1 MLLFVYNANECTLA
15 AGAFY
20 EVHVSMS
27 KKINSRLRERENWE
41 VACWGRGLSN
51 VANHTATK
59 QVWANEGV
67 DVEMSISVVC
77 CPLVVVYFEEPTP

>member
-15 AGAFY
+15 AEALFRKY
-20 EVHVSMS
+20 MSVS
-27 KKINSRLRERENWE
+27 KKTNSWLRDWE
-41 VACWGRGLSN
+41 VVCWGRGLSN

-67 DVEMSISVVC
+67 DVM
-77 CPLVVVYFEEPTP
+77 